1 MTMVFDEKP
10 LALPVSANYQDFQ
23 DQVYWPCVCMVPPNQ
38 EKTPAWQRQ
47 SKELAERGSWS
58 LLGMAELEQEQT
70 ETLMLTDFNPIFYI
84 FFKD

>member
-38 EKTPAWQRQ
+38 EKTPA
-47 SKELAERGSWS
+47 
-58 LLGMAELEQEQT
+58 
-70 ETLMLTDFNPIFYI
+70 
-84 FFKD
+84 